1 MKPIWSG
8 GISFGL
14 IYIPVKLYNA
24 SRSATLDFDLLNR
37 ANKHRIGYAKIDKV
51 TGKEIDQADIVR
63 GFQVEKDEYVV
74 IEDDEF
80 EKANVKRSKSIDI
93 KGFAEIKEIDPKYF
107 EKPYFLEPEEGAEKT
122 YALLVEALK
131 QTAKAG
137 VARFVLRDREHLA
150 LVAVEQEH
158 LILIQMRF
166 ADEVIIPDQ
175 LNFPSIRQLDKEEL
189 STAVEIVERMSKK
202 FQPDKFTDT
211 YREELLEL
219 IKEKATHKKITARS
233 EAPKPTD
240 VKDLMAKLKQSLQ
253 LAKAAK

>member
-14 IYIPVKLYNA
+14 IFIPVRLYNA
-24 SRSATLDFDLLNR
+24 SRSATVDFDLLNR
-37 ANKHRIGYAKIDKV
+37 SNKHRIGYAKVDKE
-51 TGKEIDQADIVR
+51 TGQEVSQADIVR
-63 GFQVEKDEYVV
+63 GFQVEKDEYV
-74 IEDDEF
+74 IIDDDEF

-93 KGFAEIKEIDPKYF
+93 KGFTDIKEVDPKYF
-107 EKPYFLEPEEGAEKT
+107 EKPYFLEPDEGAEKT

-131 QTAKAG
+131 KTAKAG
-137 VARFVLRDREHLA
+137 IARFVLRDREHLA

-166 ADEVIIPDQ
+166 ADEVINSDQ
-175 LNFPSIRQLDKEEL
+175 LNFPSTKQLDKDEL
-189 STAVEIVERMSKK
+189 GTAVEIVERMSKK
-202 FQPDKFTDT
+202 FQPEKFNDT

-219 IKEKATHKKITARS
+219 IKEKAMHKKITARS

-240 VKDLMAKLKQSLQ
+240 VKDLMTKLKQSLQ